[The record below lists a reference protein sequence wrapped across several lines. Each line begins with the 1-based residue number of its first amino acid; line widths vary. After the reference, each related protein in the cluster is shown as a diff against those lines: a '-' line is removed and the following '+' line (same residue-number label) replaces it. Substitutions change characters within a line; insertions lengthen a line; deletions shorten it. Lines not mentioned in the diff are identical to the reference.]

1 MVEQKKDRITKTT
14 EPLTKKEI
22 DTIWRRFYNA
32 YGVAGSFDAL

>member
-22 DTIWRRFYNA
+22 DTIW
-32 YGVAGSFDAL
+32 SQIL

>member
-22 DTIWRRFYNA
+22 DTILFADLY
-32 YGVAGSFDAL
+32 